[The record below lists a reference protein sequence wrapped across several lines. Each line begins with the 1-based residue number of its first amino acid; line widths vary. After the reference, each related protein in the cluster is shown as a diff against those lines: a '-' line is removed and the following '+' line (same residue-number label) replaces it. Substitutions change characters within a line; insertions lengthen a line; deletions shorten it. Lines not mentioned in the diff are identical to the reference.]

1 MSQRPPDGVGTVLIG
16 VDIGTTST
24 KVVAYD
30 VHGRRHN
37 QAEAGYPLDT
47 TAAGQATQN
56 PDLVLDAVVAGLVDV
71 VSATR
76 RDGFEIAGVA
86 LSAAMH
92 SLLAVDR
99 AGAPII
105 PLITWADSRA
115 VDQAERLRDTEVGK
129 ELYRRTGT
137 PVHPMAPVVKLLWL
151 RDEHPDV
158 FGRAVRWL
166 GIKEYVVARLT
177 HQYLMDRSI
186 ASGTGL
192 LEMATAAW
200 WAPALELCGVS
211 AEQLPPLV
219 STTHQLAF
227 APDVARELQLGD
239 APLVVGAGDGPLANV
254 GVGAVRPGVAACS
267 VGTSGAIRVI
277 VDQPGVDP
285 LCRTFCYVLDDE
297 RWAVGGSISNGGSV
311 LDWLV
316 KAVTPDL
323 GEHAAATLLDL
334 AAGAP
339 AGSDGLLMLPYLLG
353 ERAPHWNALVRGAYF
368 GLTRAHG
375 RPHLVRAALE
385 GVCQQLA
392 LVLEAVEGA
401 GREVHEIRATGGFLR
416 DAFTRQLLT
425 DVLGHEVGF
434 TSASQGSAFGA
445 ALLGMQ
451 ALGLVASLE
460 VAGDLV
466 SVEER
471 RQPNPAAA
479 ELYREQ
485 RQIIDGVYQALEPAY
500 RALHSL
506 GPKPPWSPLG

>member
-1 MSQRPPDGVGTVLIG
+1 MSQPPLDEVGTVLIG

-30 VHGRRHN
+30 VHGRRHE
-37 QAEAGYPLDT
+37 QAEHGYPLDT
-47 TAAGQATQN
+47 TEAGQATQN
-56 PDLVLDAVVAGLVDV
+56 PDLVLEAVLTGLGHV
-71 VSATR
+71 VSSCLR
-76 RDGFEIAGVA
+76 QGSRIAGVA
-86 LSAAMH
+86 FSAAMH
-92 SLLAVDR
+92 SLLGLDG
-99 AGAPII
+99 AGAPIT

-151 RDEHPDV
+151 RDEHPAV
-158 FGRAVRWL
+158 VEEAVRWL

-177 HQYLMDRSI
+177 NQYLMDRSI

-192 LEMATAAW
+192 LEMGTAAW
-200 WAPALELCGVS
+200 WAPALELCGVR
-211 AEQLPPLV
+211 AEQLPPVV
-219 STTHQLAF
+219 STTHRLAF
-227 APDVARELQLGD
+227 APDLARELQLGD
-239 APLVVGAGDGPLANV
+239 APLVIGAGDGPLANL
-254 GVGAVRPGVAACS
+254 GVGAVRSGVAACS
-267 VGTSGAIRVI
+267 VGTSGAMRVI

-285 LCRTFCYVLDDE
+285 LGRTFCYALDDE
-297 RWAVGGSISNGGSV
+297 RWAIGGSISNGGSV
-311 LDWLV
+311 LDWV
-316 KAVTPDL
+316 ANAVTPDL
-323 GEHAAATLLDL
+323 GEHAAATLLQL

-339 AGSDGLLMLPYLLG
+339 AGSDGLLMLPYLLS

-392 LVLEAVEGA
+392 LVLEAVEAA

-416 DAFTRQLLT
+416 DPFTRQLLT
-425 DVLGHEVGF
+425 DVLGRDVGF
-434 TSASQGSAFGA
+434 ANASQGSAFGA

-466 SVEER
+466 PVEEW
-471 RQPNPAAA
+471 RQADPAAA
-479 ELYREQ
+479 ELYRAQ
-485 RQIIDGVYQALEPAY
+485 RQIFGGVYQALEPAY
-500 RALHSL
+500 RALHTL
-506 GPKPPWSPLG
+506 AAKPPRAPLG